1 MWYNVFGLFQKKTEA
16 PLNPVEA
23 PAVSSGAEFVDPEER
38 NLSADQLSSL
48 YLSNSW
54 VRKYIDILANG
65 CAKYKLQAVPA
76 PGVNAG
82 AAKAHCEEVNTL
94 LSYAND
100 VETFS
105 DVRVKYLKD
114 LLLFGNGAL
123 EVQPKNGTTIKFL
136 YAAPGYLLRAKFD
149 LNGNLTKSN
158 CYAFVDPSTGEEGKV
173 TYGKEDIVHFK
184 LDQLSDRFYGSSPI
198 ASAYKEFNAD
208 SKAIKEMERGD
219 FGISAQIIAFPKQT
233 KSFISTVMSS
243 IQAVITGKGGNKV
256 VSVNTE
262 DIKRIALSDKTY
274 KDEFE
279 FQKWLV
285 QRHNVFGIPPFKLGF
300 VESTGSMSAREQ
312 REEFQSLIST
322 LVTYECEK
330 LTLILCRTRLQYED
344 VIITAPELV
353 TRLDYD
359 KARVLDRLVMAGII
373 TPNEAR
379 EKYLG
384 LDRANDKYADQLYV
398 KSMMEANE
406 VDPETLELNKKKTQL
421 LEKFLGDAKK
431 EEEQSEGA

>member
-1 MWYNVFGLFQKKTEA
+1 MWYNVFGFFQKKTEA

-23 PAVSSGAEFVDPEER
+23 PAVSSGTEFTDPEER
-38 NLSADQLSSL
+38 TLSADQLSTL
-48 YLSNSW
+48 YLTNSW

-65 CAKYKLQAVPA
+65 CAHYKLQAVPA

-82 AAKAHCEEVNTL
+82 AAKAHCQEINTIL
-94 LSYAND
+94 TYAND

-105 DVRVKYLKD
+105 DVRVKYIKD

-123 EVQPKNGTTIKFL
+123 EVQPKTGTSIKFL

-149 LNGNLTKSN
+149 LNGNLATAN
-158 CYAFVDPSTGEEGKV
+158 CYAFMDPQTGEEGKV

-198 ASAYKEFNAD
+198 AAAYKEFNAD
-208 SKAIKEMERGD
+208 SRAIKEMERGD
-219 FGISAQIIAFPKQT
+219 FGISAQVIAFPKQT
-233 KSFISTVMSS
+233 KSFITSVMSS

-256 VSVNTE
+256 VSVNT
-262 DIKRIALSDKTY
+262 DSVTRVPLSDKTY

-300 VESTGSMSAREQ
+300 VEATGSMSAREQ
-312 REEFQSLIST
+312 REEFQALIST

-330 LTLILCRTRLQYED
+330 LTLILCRARLKFED
-344 VIITAPELV
+344 VVIIAPELV
-353 TRLDYD
+353 TRLDYE
-359 KARVLDRLVMAGII
+359 KARVLDRLVMSGII

-384 LDRANDKYADQLYV
+384 LGRVNDKYADQLYV

-406 VDPETLELNKKKTQL
+406 VDPETLELNKKKAKL
-421 LEKFLGDAKK
+421 IEKFLGDAQK
-431 EEEQSEGA
+431 EEQSEGA